1 MVVWEKYCDYQSIN
15 FNPAPREKS
24 TRGPTLTDAIGSFD
38 IETSRLKE
46 IEQSIMY
53 IWQFCIDFPDGHDLI
68 ILGRTWNEFH
78 HCLFAIKQRL
88 QGLHMLVYI
97 HNASYEF
104 QFVSGIYNFRNNEVF
119 ILEGRS
125 ILYFKMYQTFEFRC
139 SYKLFNMSLKEAT
152 RKYCPD
158 YHKKGGDAFGYDERR
173 FADTPL
179 TRRQL
184 LYCIYD
190 VWGDCKAVR
199 SIMALF
205 NDTVYTIPYTSTGY
219 VRREAKA
226 AMRDHYHIIKHMWPD
241 YDCFKLLRAAF
252 RGGNTHC
259 SRFYAGQI
267 LHNVS
272 SRDISSSYPS
282 QECLKKYPMT
292 KFQKRARL
300 SEAAI
305 DYYMDHDGA
314 CLIYCELRN
323 VELRDRYEPI
333 PYIPLAKCLKY
344 PERVLLDNG
353 RIVSCLRCELVITD
367 IDYRIIREQYHFSIT
382 VLDLYTAWYDML
394 PIELRDLNKKYFTD
408 KTKLKGIAGQE
419 LYYLKSKNLLN
430 AIYGDFVM
438 NPLRVMILYN
448 GGLFELDDSKTD
460 IEILERAGK
469 HPYKLYQW
477 GVWCT
482 AHARAMLQEGMRI
495 VGPDKIVYCD
505 TDSIKYVGNADF
517 TDYNNAAIAAATEAG
532 CFADDAKGKRH
543 YMSVFEE
550 DAFYTDFITW
560 GAKKYAYCTKK
571 DGPHITV
578 AGVPKDSGAVELLY
592 NGGLPAFKPGFIW
605 KDTNKLEAVYN
616 DENIGWKIIDGHRVN
631 ITKNI
636 VLRPTTYQMSLTDD
650 YAVII
655 EDSANMLN
663 LAHKNWLSLQ
673 L

>member
-1 MVVWEKYCDYQSIN
+1 MVVWEKHCDYQGIN
-15 FNPAPREKS
+15 FNPAPRDTS
-24 TRGPTLTDAIGSFD
+24 TRGPALTDVIGSFD
-38 IETSRLKE
+38 IETSRIKE

-68 ILGRTWNEFH
+68 ILGRTWTEFQ
-78 HCLFAIKQRL
+78 HCLFALKQRL
-88 QGLHMLVYI
+88 KGLHMLVYI

-104 QFVSGIYNFRNNEVF
+104 QFLSGIYKFRNDEVF

-179 TRRQL
+179 TRKQL

-190 VWGDCKAVR
+190 VWGDCKAIR

-205 NDTVYTIPYTSTGY
+205 CDSVYTIPYTSTGY

-226 AMRDHYHIIKHMWPD
+226 AMKEHYHMIRHMWPD

-259 SRFYAGQI
+259 SRFYAGEI

-292 KFQKRARL
+292 KFNRRERR

-305 DYYMDHDGA
+305 DYYMDHGGA
-314 CLIYCELRN
+314 CLIHCELRN

-333 PYIPLAKCLKY
+333 PYIALAKCLKY
-344 PERVLLDNG
+344 PECVVLDNG
-353 RIVSCLRCELVITD
+353 RVVSCLRCELVITD
-367 IDYRIIREQYHFSIT
+367 IDYQIIRKQYCFSIT
-382 VLDLYTAWYDML
+382 VLDLYTSWYDML
-394 PIELRDLNKKYFTD
+394 PLELRDLNKKYFTE

-438 NPLRVMILYN
+438 NPLRVKILYN
-448 GGLFELDDSKTD
+448 GGLFEPDDSKTD

-482 AHARAMLQEGMRI
+482 AHARAMLQEGMDI

-505 TDSIKYVGNADF
+505 TDSIKYVGDADF
-517 TDYNNAAIAAATEAG
+517 SEYNRSAIAAATDAG
-532 CFADDAKGKRH
+532 CYADDAKGKRH

-560 GAKKYAYCTKK
+560 GAKKYAYCTER

-578 AGVPKDSGAVELLY
+578 AGVPKESGAVELLY

-605 KDTNKLEAVYN
+605 RDTNKLEAVYN
-616 DENIGWKIIDGHRVN
+616 DENVGWKTIDGHRVN
-631 ITKNI
+631 VTKNI
-636 VLRPTTYQMSLTDD
+636 VLRPTTYQLSLTDD
-650 YAVII
+650 YATIL
-655 EDSANMLN
+655 EDSADMLT